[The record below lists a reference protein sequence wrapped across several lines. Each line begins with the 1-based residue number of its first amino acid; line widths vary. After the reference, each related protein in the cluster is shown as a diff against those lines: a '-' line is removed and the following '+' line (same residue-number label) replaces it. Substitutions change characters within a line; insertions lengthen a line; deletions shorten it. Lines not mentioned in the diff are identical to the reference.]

1 MARASGAD
9 SRMPRIVSFALAALL
24 VAPVATSAA
33 QVNTAY
39 GPAEGDRV
47 RVTAP
52 AFLDVPIV
60 GRLSAFAG
68 DSLVMRA
75 SEGHATMRLPVAEVK
90 QVELSEGHDRLG
102 YALKLGMAGTVAGA
116 FIGAASLGDNSL
128 ERMAGFF
135 AGAVLGGPIGAA
147 VGAIVAPEEWRI
159 GWRPEAAIPA
169 TAFRLSIDE
178 GTAVRFALRSDTT
191 SSRRETSSGV
201 VNDTLRLQS
210 RNGTSESAVALRDLA
225 RLEISGG
232 DDKRRGMLLGAGIV
246 GGATAIFAGADASKG
261 NISAGDAVGTVAV
274 NAVLGALIGYALAP
288 RGWERLPL
296 PAR

>member
-1 MARASGAD
+1 MK
-9 SRMPRIVSFALAALL
+9 PLIVAALL
-24 VAPVATSAA
+24 VAPLATAAA
-33 QVNTAY
+33 QYNTPY
-39 GPAEGDRV
+39 GPVEGNRV
-47 RVTAP
+47 RVIAP

-60 GRLSAFAG
+60 GILSAFAG
-68 DSLVMRA
+68 DSLVMHA

-90 QVELSEGHDRLG
+90 QVEVSEGHDRFGSAIRMGGVGIL
-102 YALKLGMAGTVAGA
+102 AGA
-116 FIGAASLGDNSL
+116 VIGSASLGDNSL
-128 ERMAGFF
+128 ERLAGFF
-135 AGAVLGGPIGAA
+135 AGAVLGGPIGAG
-147 VGAIVAPEEWRI
+147 VGVILAPERWRI

-169 TAFRLSIDE
+169 SAFRLSIDE
-178 GTAVRFALRSDTT
+178 GTAVRFALRTDTT
-191 SSRRETSSGV
+191 SSRRETTAGV
-201 VNDTLRLQS
+201 VNDSLRLRS
-210 RNGTSESAVALRDLA
+210 RNGASESVVALRDLA